1 LPESL
6 KLVLSL
12 TRAVVAPFTVLHKL
26 LRYELNVSPLFDSVR
41 IESEAAFDSSEAVE
55 MVSCGSLAL
64 SLERVNFILTDHD
77 SLWRAPE
84 EVPPRPLWLDSSKER
99 TPYSVQLHSIMAS
112 WLDDLDITKHVPL
125 RSGSLFAVSEKKS
138 QGDHPNEQIYRLVTH
153 LMSVDQEHADTESVY
168 VAAKDLPHLLLKS
181 CSVVSQLTPV
191 DFNNEQKGLSLS
203 KQELSLNLLPPI
215 SDITIDESINASN
228 LCGDIACFDS
238 IILIGDLGSGKTHAA
253 LMLGARARVIKEY
266 GTLYLDCKRLQSS
279 CDVRMKDILQA
290 LTDIFNEAIQ
300 AVRSCVIILD
310 DIDKLIPNVTMGGE
324 EDGSAHQQ
332 QPNPV
337 AIDQAKLLADHL
349 NRLIE
354 DACTESKKEK
364 PFVMMTARDDQSI
377 HPTIA
382 TRFHR
387 TVNVPS
393 FTGRDREEL
402 FATMLRNSMGKGTL
416 IRIGTADLHDFGKRT
431 EGFRPRDL
439 AVVATRVSLIL
450 DGSESHDLNLM
461 EAVNSRLK
469 GYVPISLQGVR
480 AHDTTCSVAWS
491 QIGGL
496 FGAKE
501 YLSSSILRPV
511 KYRRIY
517 QHSPIRLPRGIVL
530 YGPPGCGKSFLV
542 PALAKECGLTLV
554 TCRGP
559 ELLDKYIGA
568 SEAKV
573 RQLFHRAYAASP
585 SLLFLDEF
593 DALAPVRGS
602 DHTGV
607 TDRVVNQLLTY
618 LDGVEDAAI
627 GAVYIIAATSRPDK
641 VDPALLRPGRLEQ
654 HVYVGFPTSIEE
666 WHSISEQSLSG
677 HSIDSHLQDVIEKR
691 KLLEAPC
698 LAHALSFSPADIK
711 AVVDTAYLNAVHE
724 FLASSDEVME
734 GSQNEPVVIEM
745 HHMVNALQTTRPS
758 LSINDRRMLEQAYR
772 PFMSATDRPEDEHDT
787 ESTGQKR
794 LKTALK

>member
-1 LPESL
+1 
-6 KLVLSL
+6 
-12 TRAVVAPFTVLHKL
+12 
-26 LRYELNVSPLFDSVR
+26 
-41 IESEAAFDSSEAVE
+41 
-55 MVSCGSLAL
+55 
-64 SLERVNFILTDHD
+64 
-77 SLWRAPE
+77 
-84 EVPPRPLWLDSSKER
+84 
-99 TPYSVQLHSIMAS
+99 
-112 WLDDLDITKHVPL
+112 
-125 RSGSLFAVSEKKS
+125 
-138 QGDHPNEQIYRLVTH
+138 
-153 LMSVDQEHADTESVY
+153 
-168 VAAKDLPHLLLKS
+168 
-181 CSVVSQLTPV
+181 
-191 DFNNEQKGLSLS
+191 
-203 KQELSLNLLPPI
+203 
-215 SDITIDESINASN
+215 
-228 LCGDIACFDS
+228 
-238 IILIGDLGSGKTHAA
+238 
-253 LMLGARARVIKEY
+253 
-266 GTLYLDCKRLQSS
+266 
-279 CDVRMKDILQA
+279 
-290 LTDIFNEAIQ
+290 
-300 AVRSCVIILD
+300 
-310 DIDKLIPNVTMGGE
+310 
-324 EDGSAHQQ
+324 
-332 QPNPV
+332 
-337 AIDQAKLLADHL
+337 
-349 NRLIE
+349 
-354 DACTESKKEK
+354 
-364 PFVMMTARDDQSI
+364 
-377 HPTIA
+377 
-382 TRFHR
+382 
-387 TVNVPS
+387 
-393 FTGRDREEL
+393 
-402 FATMLRNSMGKGTL
+402 
-416 IRIGTADLHDFGKRT
+416 
-431 EGFRPRDL
+431 
-439 AVVATRVSLIL
+439 
-450 DGSESHDLNLM
+450 
-461 EAVNSRLK
+461 
-469 GYVPISLQGVR
+469 VPISLQGVR

-787 ESTGQKR
+787 ESTGQRR